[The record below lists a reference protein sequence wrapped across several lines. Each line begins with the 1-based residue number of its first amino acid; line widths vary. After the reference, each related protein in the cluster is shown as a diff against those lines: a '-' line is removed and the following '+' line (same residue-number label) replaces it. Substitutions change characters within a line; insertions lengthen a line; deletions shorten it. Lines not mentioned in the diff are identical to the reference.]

1 MLFVFNFVLQ
11 SIQGLNP
18 ERSRWSRKE
27 NVRKRQVNG
36 NLYTRFKHFRDR
48 LGFYYALRADGAMTR
63 TKCIRLT
70 DSSSSPSF
78 SVPCHED
85 CVSFLY
91 IQMITAR
98 LHLKKNAAHNEIT
111 NKWSLATAIIRLP
124 LPLSFFF
131 YGPCVIVGVKS
142 ITHTHTRA
150 YANLSCG
157 SFCWPIYYPAIFFSF
172 FEFL

>member
-1 MLFVFNFVLQ
+1 
-11 SIQGLNP
+11 
-18 ERSRWSRKE
+18 
-27 NVRKRQVNG
+27 
-36 NLYTRFKHFRDR
+36 
-48 LGFYYALRADGAMTR
+48 MTR

-111 NKWSLATAIIRLP
+111 HKWSLATAIIRLP

-142 ITHTHTRA
+142 ITHTHACVRKLVLWFVLLA
-150 YANLSCG
+150 YILSG
-157 SFCWPIYYPAIFFSF
+157 HFLFFF
-172 FEFL
+172 RVFINVVDE